1 MKIIKKFDE
10 FILEKKKMNAGL
22 QAYLD
27 KKAGK
32 KSDKDD
38 KDEKDEKDEK
48 EEKSGKD
55 GDDDDKDEKECK
67 TKGLTDKQKKLPK
80 ALQDAILKRMKK

>member
-1 MKIIKKFDE
+1 MEIIKKFDE

-32 KSDKDD
+32 KSDKD
-38 KDEKDEKDEK
+38 EKDEKDEK
-48 EEKSGKD
+48 SGKD
-55 GDDDDKDEKECK
+55 DDDDDDDDDKDEKECK

>member
-1 MKIIKKFDE
+1 MEIIKKFDE

-38 KDEKDEKDEK
+38 KDEKDEK

-55 GDDDDKDEKECK
+55 GDDDDKDEKEYK

>member
-1 MKIIKKFDE
+1 MEIIKKFDE

-22 QAYLD
+22 RAYLD

-38 KDEKDEKDEK
+38 KDEKESNDK
-48 EEKSGKD
+48 EN
-55 GDDDDKDEKECK
+55 DDDKDEKECE
-67 TKGLTDKQKKLPK
+67 TKGLTDKQKKLPP
-80 ALQDAILKRMKK
+80 ALQKAILKRMKK

>member
-1 MKIIKKFDE
+1 MEIIKKFDE

-22 QAYLD
+22 RAYLD
-27 KKAGK
+27 KNVGK

-38 KDEKDEKDEK
+38 KDENDEKD
-48 EEKSGKD
+48 
-55 GDDDDKDEKECK
+55 DDDDKKECK

-80 ALQDAILKRMKK
+80 ALQDVILKRMKK

>member
-1 MKIIKKFDE
+1 MEIIKKFDE

-22 QAYLD
+22 RAYLD
-27 KKAGK
+27 KKNGK
-32 KSDKDD
+32 KSD
-38 KDEKDEKDEK
+38 KDEKDEKGEK

-55 GDDDDKDEKECK
+55 DDDDDKDEKECK
-67 TKGLTDKQKKLPK
+67 SKGLTDKQKKLPK

>member
-1 MKIIKKFDE
+1 MEIIKKFDE

-32 KSDKDD
+32 KSDKD
-38 KDEKDEKDEK
+38 EKDEKDEK
-48 EEKSGKD
+48 SGKD
-55 GDDDDKDEKECK
+55 DDDDDDDDKDEKECK